1 MAQTLQRLLALEA
14 LNTHLREAVELV
26 ALSMAPSRFRNQL
39 FAILLLKRLNDLWEE
54 RSKALEREALEAGR
68 SQQEARAIADDPDEH
83 RFFVP
88 VAARWPTLLNTA
100 ENLGAQLE
108 RACSELERHNPNL
121 LGGVSATLRFTA
133 SSARAEQ
140 EPQEAMLRKLLL
152 HFDKFALG
160 DSALRARAVVS
171 RAGACLI
178 EYFETWGAK
187 KGAAST
193 SPAALMQLLAE
204 LLQPEAGMRVCDP
217 ACGAGGA
224 LVACAEYLHQRGGNP
239 QTLSFFGQEYEAS
252 TWALCKMNFLLHDL
266 MDARLV
272 LGSTISHP
280 LLDEEGRL
288 LTFDLVISE
297 PPFSLLAWER
307 EAAARTSFGRFE
319 AGIPPARHGEL
330 AFVQHIA
337 ATLNARGR
345 AAIIVPHGVL
355 FRGGSEKQIRAALL
369 QPETDL
375 VEAVIALPEGVLRG
389 LKAPAAILLLNRNKC
404 AARQR
409 RVLFVDASFVAAPS
423 AFVLDDATRLKLV
436 TLYSAFGEREKLSAA
451 VERKLQELRLAGA
464 NGASAHAPA
473 QTPQTQNDLEHLTA
487 SESFA
492 EWSRVLQEWA
502 RHDDTIR
509 AVAVASLDEIANV
522 HGYNLSVSRYVA
534 GPSAPQVSD
543 ITQALTAVQELDRQ
557 RTSAERE
564 MQRLLRQLGY
574 AA

>member
-1 MAQTLQRLLALEA
+1 MAQTPERLRALET

-26 ALSMAPSRFRNQL
+26 ALSMAPLHFRNQL

-68 SQQEARAIADDPDEH
+68 SQPEARAIADDPDEH

-88 VAARWPTLLNTA
+88 VAARWSTLLNTA
-100 ENLGAQLE
+100 ENLGAQIEL
-108 RACSELERHNPNL
+108 ACSELERHNPNL
-121 LGGVSATLRFTA
+121 LSGVSATIGFTV
-133 SSARAEQ
+133 SGTRAEQ
-140 EPQEAMLRKLLL
+140 EPHETMLRKLLL

-160 DSALRARAVVS
+160 DSALRARTLVS
-171 RAGACLI
+171 RGGAYLI
-178 EYFETWGAK
+178 EYLATWGAK

-217 ACGAGGA
+217 ACGVGGA

-239 QTLSFFGQEYEAS
+239 QALSYFGQEYDAN
-252 TWALCKMNFLLHDL
+252 TWALCKMNLLLHDL

-280 LLDEEGRL
+280 MLEEDGRL

-297 PPFSLLAWER
+297 PPFSLLAWEH
-307 EAAARTSFGRFE
+307 EAAARTSFGRFA

-375 VEAVIALPEGVLRG
+375 VEAVIALPEGVLHG
-389 LKAPAAILLLNRNKC
+389 LKAPAAVLLLNRNKN

-409 RVLFVDASFVAAPS
+409 RVLFVDANLVAAPN
-423 AFVLDDATRLKLV
+423 AFVLNDATRLKLV
-436 TLYSAFGEREKLSAA
+436 ALYSAFGAREKLSAA
-451 VERKLQELRLAGA
+451 VERKLQDLQRAVA
-464 NGASAHAPA
+464 NGASAHAPG
-473 QTPQTQNDLEHLTA
+473 QTSQTQNDLE
-487 SESFA
+487 
-492 EWSRVLQEWA
+492 
-502 RHDDTIR
+502 
-509 AVAVASLDEIANV
+509 
-522 HGYNLSVSRYVA
+522 Y
-534 GPSAPQVSD
+534 
-543 ITQALTAVQELDRQ
+543 
-557 RTSAERE
+557 
-564 MQRLLRQLGY
+564 
-574 AA
+574 